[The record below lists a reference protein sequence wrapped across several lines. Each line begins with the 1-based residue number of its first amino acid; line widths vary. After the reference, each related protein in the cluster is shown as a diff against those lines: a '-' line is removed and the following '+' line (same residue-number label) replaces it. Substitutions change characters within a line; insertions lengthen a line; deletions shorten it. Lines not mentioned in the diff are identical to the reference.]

1 MQNVY
6 AREWANGN
14 KAHWV
19 KCYIASAAA
28 IDAAA
33 TVLHRQMRALTQY
46 ATDCNLI
53 FMFSLHRFF
62 HIVVWYEPV
71 VVVCLLSVYARV
83 FVCVMEYIAHTAPN
97 GNRLCEC
104 ASRVW
109 ERLCVVF
116 RRGGGMVA
124 CSREH
129 RLAVRMYRQQ
139 SANADVQ
146 HTMFEFH
153 IDFSFCFCIIHKLT
167 VALSTL
173 QCRRSRCGR

>member
-33 TVLHRQMRALTQY
+33 TVLHRQTRALTQY

-62 HIVVWYEPV
+62 HTVVWYEPV

-109 ERLCVVF
+109 ERLCVVAPASSAHVPTAISEC
-116 RRGGGMVA
+116 RCTTYDVRI
-124 CSREH
+124 SH
-129 RLAVRMYRQQ
+129 RLFVLFLHNTQTDCC
-139 SANADVQ
+139 SE
-146 HTMFEFH
+146 HITM
-153 IDFSFCFCIIHKLT
+153 
-167 VALSTL
+167 
-173 QCRRSRCGR
+173 